1 MMQLETFH
9 KCGEYILT
17 LIQNLDHKQEIKNH
31 DLTYMQ
37 KYTQINWGKLQR
49 APH

>member
-9 KCGEYILT
+9 KCGKYIDT
-17 LIQNLDHKQEIKNH
+17 EPKPQNIYKQEIKNH

-37 KYTQINWGKLQR
+37 KYTQINK
-49 APH
+49 